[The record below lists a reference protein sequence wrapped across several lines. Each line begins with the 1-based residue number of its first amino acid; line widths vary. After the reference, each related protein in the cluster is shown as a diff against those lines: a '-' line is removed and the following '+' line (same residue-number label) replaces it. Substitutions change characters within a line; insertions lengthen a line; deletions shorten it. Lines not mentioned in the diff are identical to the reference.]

1 VPSSFARARPSP
13 RCEGRTSS
21 TVACGQSRTAPA
33 RRTEGISC
41 VFRCGICRRASGR
54 AVGGACVVFGKAL
67 EQRKPGLRE
76 ETEILGTTPLILV
89 ADGDEVYRAQVTTLL
104 ERIGCETIAAADGR
118 QALEIAIRERP
129 ALVLLEINLSGAS
142 GYEVCRELREAFD
155 GDISIIFVSGERT
168 EPYDRVAGLLLGAD
182 DYIVKP
188 FDDGELLARVRSTL
202 RHSDTAP
209 RATGNGSKSSMA
221 SLTAREREVLQL
233 LAHGFTQVD
242 IAGKLVISPKTVG
255 THIQRILGKL
265 GVHSRAQAV
274 VLAHEQG
281 LAAGNGDALADAEG
295 HILTAHL

>member
-1 VPSSFARARPSP
+1 M
-13 RCEGRTSS
+13 
-21 TVACGQSRTAPA
+21 
-33 RRTEGISC
+33 
-41 VFRCGICRRASGR
+41 
-54 AVGGACVVFGKAL
+54 
-67 EQRKPGLRE
+67 
-76 ETEILGTTPLILV
+76 
-89 ADGDEVYRAQVTTLL
+89 TLL
-104 ERIGCETIAAADGR
+104 ERIDCETIAAADGR
-118 QALEIAIRERP
+118 QALDLARSERP
-129 ALVLLEINLSGAS
+129 ALVLLDINLPGVS

-188 FDDGELLARVRSTL
+188 FDDGELLARVRSAL

-209 RATGNGSKSSMA
+209 RGTGNGSKSSSIA

-233 LAHGFTQVD
+233 LAHGLTQVD